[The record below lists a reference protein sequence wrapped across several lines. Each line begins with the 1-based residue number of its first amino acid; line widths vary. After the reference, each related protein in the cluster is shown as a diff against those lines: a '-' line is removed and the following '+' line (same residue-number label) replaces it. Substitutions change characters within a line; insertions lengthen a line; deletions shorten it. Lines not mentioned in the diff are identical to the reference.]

1 MQLVYLNSFLEKQ
14 GGGGGLVSSGSEQ
27 GSVLAFVD
35 IVTTFFGPIIE
46 GGKWLEAE
54 LTLVPEKEQTDS
66 QMNVFLL
73 GYLQL

>member
-46 GGKWLEAE
+46 GGK
-54 LTLVPEKEQTDS
+54 
-66 QMNVFLL
+66 
-73 GYLQL
+73 